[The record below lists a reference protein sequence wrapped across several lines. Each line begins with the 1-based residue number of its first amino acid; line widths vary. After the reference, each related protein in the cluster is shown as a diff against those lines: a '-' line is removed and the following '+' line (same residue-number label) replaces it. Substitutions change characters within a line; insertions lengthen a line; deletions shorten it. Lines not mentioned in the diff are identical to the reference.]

1 MQSALAKCLRGG
13 WSQLPLAQY
22 TNTWRCQ
29 RYTSNSVSTAP
40 TIGAVIKELI
50 EDSDP
55 SSTARKVGRRR
66 LRHPRLG
73 LGGSC
78 ESSEDTT
85 KWRTQKRHT
94 LATWLEPKYREGAHK
109 HTLVR
114 EFMDV
119 MRRFGSLD
127 RTVDPDA
134 VLIPAEDADDKSGRA
149 NSLVDTAWTHYVK
162 IRSHEDASSLLSQIP
177 LVAIRILVYELTFLR
192 GSAEYRRR
200 FERVVQIFDDCASVD
215 RPITSPLLFGMY
227 LRALNKLGR
236 FQQAI
241 SEAVAY
247 GSSPDSGSKLAL
259 PVNIIRQIIEAYFGG
274 GRPDKALE
282 VFNRVR
288 DSPEYR
294 DSITPH
300 VYASAISGAMRA
312 KHLASAEL
320 YAIAEDLLSLLEKPS
335 YPDASRT
342 GLLNELLHVAN
353 KTGNHAFL
361 FHVFERAVDRGFS
374 INHATLGVLLHCSC
388 AEETDARVVYR
399 VYRSIITHPSTY
411 ANMTHHVFAIFINCF
426 VRRHRIDHALS
437 VLHDLRLHPTACLT
451 AQHLSLIFRYYAESG
466 MAAQALDLFHTTVE
480 TDRLAPTWTICV
492 DTIKAVSR
500 GGDLTWALETIAAAD
515 ASEFPGD
522 ETCRMRHHDALLTTL
537 VKFGLAG
544 DATRMLEAFF
554 TLHESYPK
562 SILPFVAVLMQSH
575 HIAKLHS
582 RDLARGPSTHT
593 EMPVARS
600 SETQHYE
607 FVDQLNVVADLLLAA
622 SATLSIPQ
630 NMYNMAISVFAILR
644 DHSSTQRIYDHMT
657 QTEAMEPTARTFN
670 VLLQSFVRGLD
681 LAAATDVLKDIRA
694 RGIPLNRVAANAL
707 IHGYL
712 SAKQP
717 QHAIEVYAYLVDRP
731 MPLLA
736 SATFQD
742 FVVSAPIDTYTFA
755 MLVSGLVDAGL
766 LKEAVIVFEDAFTIL
781 PFVPRQLLETLVGKL
796 EERSLFDFAQL
807 CLKRYT
813 KRVEDSQPAHLQLV
827 ESEGL
832 DVALPEAAPARLPL
846 SYFGYLLDRKA
857 KDD

>member
-1 MQSALAKCLRGG
+1 MQSVLAKCLRGVQ
-13 WSQLPLAQY
+13 SQLRLAQG
-22 TNTWRCQ
+22 TNTLRCQ
-29 RYTSNSVSTAP
+29 RYTNDSESAVP
-40 TIGAVIKELI
+40 IIGAVIKELI

-66 LRHPRLG
+66 RCRLG
-73 LGGSC
+73 SSC
-78 ESSEDTT
+78 ESSEDTA

-94 LATWLEPKYREGAHK
+94 LATWFEPKYREAAHK
-109 HTLVR
+109 HIVVR

-127 RTVDPDA
+127 RTADPDA
-134 VLIPAEDADDKSGRA
+134 VLIPADDEPGRA
-149 NSLVDTAWTHYVK
+149 NSLVDTAWTHYAK
-162 IRSHEDASSLLSQIP
+162 IRSHEDASYLLSQIP

-200 FERVVQIFDDCASVD
+200 FERVVQIFDDYANVD

-236 FQQAI
+236 YQQAI

-247 GSSPDSGSKLAL
+247 GSSVGSESKSVLS
-259 PVNIIRQIIEAYFGG
+259 VNIKRQIIEAYFGG

-282 VFNRVR
+282 VFYRVR

-300 VYASAISGAMRA
+300 VYVSAISGAMRA
-312 KHLASAEL
+312 KHLANAEL
-320 YAIAEDLLSLLEKPS
+320 YAIVEDLLSLLEKPS

-342 GLLNELLHVAN
+342 GLLNELMNVAN

-374 INHATLGVLLHCSC
+374 INHATFGVLLHCSC

-411 ANMTHHVFAIFINCF
+411 ANMTHHIFAIFINCF

-451 AQHLSLIFRYYAESG
+451 VQHLSLVFRYYAESG
-466 MAAQALDLFHTTVE
+466 MAAQALELFHTTVD
-480 TDRLAPTWTICV
+480 TDKLAPPWTMCV
-492 DTIKAVSR
+492 DIVKAVGR
-500 GGDLTWALETIAAAD
+500 GGDLTWALETVAD
-515 ASEFPGD
+515 AAELSSD
-522 ETCRMRHHDALLTTL
+522 ESSRVRYDALLTAL

-544 DATRMLEAFF
+544 DTTRMLETFF

-562 SILPFVAVLMQSH
+562 DILPFVAVLMQSH

-582 RDLARGPSTHT
+582 QDLARGPTTHIET
-593 EMPVARS
+593 PAART
-600 SETQHYE
+600 SEAQHSD

-622 SATLSIPQ
+622 SATVSIPQ

-644 DHSSTQRIYDHMT
+644 DHTSTQRIYDHMT

-712 SAKQP
+712 GANQP
-717 QHAIEVYAYLVDRP
+717 QHAIEVYAHLVDRP
-731 MPLLA
+731 IPLLA
-736 SATFQD
+736 AATFQD

-755 MLVSGLVDAGL
+755 MLVSGLIDAGL

-807 CLKRYT
+807 CIKRYT
-813 KRVEDSQPAHLQLV
+813 KRVEDSQPAHLRI
-827 ESEGL
+827 EEGL